1 MSAALSQ
8 GLPARFSL
16 VGGVPLENRDLAAS
30 IVFIAV
36 WALLTPLPVW
46 RFAVRRTR
54 VAVLVRPAVVIVIR
68 IATFIIRALE
78 ANGNYATGLF
88 IAEQILL
95 LIGLIPLCEP
105 LILLLRFHVRRY
117 WIPSPSDGPRE
128 RKTTLNRLLTLL
140 RLALIAAIVL
150 GCSGTQTNAAMSDP
164 SKVDSL
170 KHYRYAI
177 LGITLF
183 ISILSPTIA
192 VVVSMHNGFPM
203 GPVFFLIGCAA
214 CLVVPSVY
222 KLIITLHPVSLISH
236 GAKSGFYVFSCVPE
250 VVLVILYF
258 AFDLERMFDISEGAW
273 KDKVEKRMRK
283 GEWAGAYTTKEDIEL
298 REVPNQRTAKDGSD
312 LEEGKS

>member
-54 VAVLVRPAVVIVIR
+54 VAVLVRPAIVIVIR

-78 ANGNYATGLF
+78 ANGNDATGLF

-105 LILLLRFHVRRY
+105 LISLLRFHVRRY
-117 WIPSPSDGPRE
+117 WTPSPSDGPKE

-140 RLALIAAIVL
+140 RLALVAAIVL
-150 GCSGTQTNAAMSDP
+150 GCVTNAAMSDP

-170 KHYRYAI
+170 KHYRFAI

-192 VVVSMHNGFPM
+192 VVVSVQNGLPL

-236 GAKSGFYVFSCVPE
+236 GAKAGFYVFSCVPE

-273 KDKVEKRMRK
+273 KDKVEKKMPK
-283 GEWAGAYTTKEDIEL
+283 GEWAGAYTTKEEYEL